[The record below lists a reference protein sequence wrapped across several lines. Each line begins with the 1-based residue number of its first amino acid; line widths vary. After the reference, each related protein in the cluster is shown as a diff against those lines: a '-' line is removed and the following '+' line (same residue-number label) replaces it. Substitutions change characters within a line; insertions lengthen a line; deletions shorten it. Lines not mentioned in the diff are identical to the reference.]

1 MDFQELQDRYEELR
15 EQFDADQISEEEF
28 REEIEGLQIQDEQGR
43 YWTIGAQ
50 SGQWYRY
57 DGRQWVQETPIPM
70 TKHKGRKIPEAVS
83 PAAARREAPAP
94 IVPRWLYT
102 GCAGLA
108 LLAVAAVLII
118 VGWNALRGQRVAI
131 SQEATPTLSS
141 SLPVNTPTPA
151 PTPSPTSTVPA
162 TNTPLAFKVY
172 SNSTFGFSLQYPGN
186 WQAKEAARQ
195 AIFAPQ
201 AEGLATSIVGNTIVT
216 GAVFVVGLQAESAAG
231 SSSELLTRFAA
242 SLPTKASAV
251 ETGFRSVGQTEWAIS
266 QVTLTGSNSAP
277 EMTAY
282 AAATSH
288 NGQVY
293 AVLAAAPAA
302 DWNTLAPIFQQMFD
316 SFRFTA
322 APQVALA
329 SPSPT
334 LAKTP
339 AMTVSVTA
347 TVKAAATSVLTSTP
361 VAQATPATY
370 VVQEGDTLMAIAIR
384 FDVTVEALQSANG
397 ITDPAKLKIGQ
408 PLVIPVGGVVPV
420 AKVATPSS
428 GQAAASPGQAAAS
441 PGQTVTATVGAAST
455 PAAPKPTPEPTP
467 TPAPTEPALSGKLV
481 FPVFDPNRTIQG
493 QPGIYDIV
501 MTDPQGNNRQV
512 IVYNASQPSVNPGG
526 DLLAYRS
533 WDPKS
538 RGVSFMTIGGG
549 RSGLLTK
556 YLEDGLPSWAP
567 DSITMVFS
575 SRREGDRVPR
585 LYRVDQ
591 TNGEEHS
598 IRLIGEY
605 ESTFAD
611 GHLVFKGCTVE
622 GVCGLYTTGPEGG
635 ALNLIS
641 SETSDTAPAP
651 SPDGSLVAFMS
662 FSREGAS
669 NWEIY
674 VMSSGGGNATRLT
687 DNHANDGLPTWSPDG
702 KTLAFVSD
710 RDGSWGIWAMSPD
723 GSNQRKLF
731 DMGGSPD
738 GKVGFD
744 INNSRGWLEERIC
757 WSR

>member
-1 MDFQELQDRYEELR
+1 MDFQELQRHYDELR

-28 REEIEGLQIQDEQGR
+28 RDAIEGLQIQDEQGR

-57 DGRQWVQETPIPM
+57 DGREWVQETPIPM
-70 TKHKGRKIPEAVS
+70 TKHQGRKIPEAVS

-94 IVPRWLYT
+94 IVPRWLFT

-108 LLAVAAVLII
+108 ILAFVAVLIV
-118 VGWNALRGQRVAI
+118 VGWNALRGQQVAI

-141 SLPVNTPTPA
+141 ELPINTPTPA
-151 PTPSPTSTVPA
+151 PTPSPTATVPA
-162 TNTPLAFKVY
+162 TNTPLALKVY
-172 SNSTFGFSLQYPGN
+172 SNSTFGFSLQYPGD
-186 WQAKEAARQ
+186 WQAKEADRQ

-201 AEGLATSIVGNTIVT
+201 AEGLATSIGSKTVVT
-216 GAVFVVGLQAESAAG
+216 GAAFVVGLQAESIAG
-231 SSSELLTRFAA
+231 SPSELLTQFAA

-266 QVTLTGSNSAP
+266 QVTLTGADSVP

-282 AAATSH
+282 AAATSRD
-288 NGQVY
+288 GQAY
-293 AVLAAAPAA
+293 TVLAAAPAA
-302 DWNTLAPIFQQMFD
+302 DWNTFAPIFQQMFD

-329 SPSPT
+329 SPSPA
-334 LAKTP
+334 LGGTP
-339 AMTVSVTA
+339 SMTAGVTA
-347 TVKAAATSVLTSTP
+347 TVKVAATSVMTSTP
-361 VAQATPATY
+361 SAKATPTTY
-370 VVQEGDTLMAIAIR
+370 VIQEGDTLMAIAIR

-397 ITDPAKLKIGQ
+397 ITDPAKLRIGQ
-408 PLVIPVGGVVPV
+408 SLVIPVGGVVPV
-420 AKVATPSS
+420 AMAATPASTQTVASS
-428 GQAAASPGQAAAS
+428 GRA
-441 PGQTVTATVGAAST
+441 VTATVAAAST
-455 PAAPKPTPEPTP
+455 PAAPKPTPVPTP
-467 TPAPTEPALSGKLV
+467 TPEPTQAALSGKIV
-481 FPVFDPNRTIQG
+481 FPVFDPNRAIQG
-493 QPGIYDIV
+493 QPGSYDIV
-501 MTDPQGNNRQV
+501 MSDPQGNNRQV
-512 IVYNASQPSVNPGG
+512 IAYNASQPSVSSGG
-526 DLLAYRS
+526 DMLAYRS

-538 RGVSFMTIGGG
+538 RGVSFLTIGGG
-549 RSGLLTK
+549 RGGLLSK

-567 DSITMVFS
+567 DSVTMAFS

-591 TNGEEHS
+591 SNGQEHS

-611 GHLVFKGCTVE
+611 GRLVFKGCTIE
-622 GVCGLYTTGPEGG
+622 GTCGMFTAGPEGG
-635 ALNLIS
+635 TVNLIS

-651 SPDGSLVAFMS
+651 SPDGSTIAFMS
-662 FSREGAS
+662 LNREGAS

-687 DNHANDGLPTWSPDG
+687 NNHANDGLPAWSPDG

-744 INNSRGWLEERIC
+744 LNNSKGWLEERIC

>member
-1 MDFQELQDRYEELR
+1 MDFQELQRHYNELR

-70 TKHKGRKIPEAVS
+70 TKHQGRKIPEAVS

-108 LLAVAAVLII
+108 LLAAVAVLII

-141 SLPVNTPTPA
+141 GLPVNTPTPA
-151 PTPSPTSTVPA
+151 PTPSPTATVPA
-162 TNTPLAFKVY
+162 TNTPLALKVY

-195 AIFAPQ
+195 AIFAPK
-201 AEGLATSIVGNTIVT
+201 ADGLATSIVGNAVVT
-216 GAVFVVGLQAESAAG
+216 GAAFVVGLQAENTAG
-231 SSSELLTRFAA
+231 TSSELLTQFAA
-242 SLPTKASAV
+242 LLPTQASAI

-266 QVTLTGSNSAP
+266 QVVLTGSNSTP

-282 AAATSH
+282 VAATLR
-288 NGQVY
+288 NGQAY
-293 AVLAAAPAA
+293 TVLAAAPAA
-302 DWNTLAPIFQQMFD
+302 DWNTFAPVFQQMFD

-329 SPSPT
+329 SPS
-334 LAKTP
+334 LALTETP

-347 TVKAAATSVLTSTP
+347 TVKAAATSVMTSTP
-361 VAQATPATY
+361 AVKATPATY

-384 FDVTVEALQSANG
+384 FDVTVEALQAANG

-408 PLVIPVGGVVPV
+408 SLVIPVGGVVPV
-420 AKVATPSS
+420 VTPSS
-428 GQAAASPGQAAAS
+428 GQAVASSGK
-441 PGQTVTATVGAAST
+441 TVTATVSAASAT

-467 TPAPTEPALSGKLV
+467 TPAPTVATLSGKII
-481 FPVFDPNRTIQG
+481 FPVFDPNRTTQG
-493 QPGIYDIV
+493 QPGMYDIV

-512 IVYNASQPSVNPGG
+512 IAYNASQPSVNAGG

-538 RGVSFMTIGGG
+538 RGVSFLTIGGG
-549 RSGLLTK
+549 RGGLLTK

-567 DSITMVFS
+567 DSISVAFS

-611 GHLVFKGCTVE
+611 GRLVFKGCTIE
-622 GVCGLYTTGPEGG
+622 GACGMFTSGPEGG
-635 ALNLIS
+635 ATNLIS

-651 SPDGSLVAFMS
+651 SPDGSLIAFMS
-662 FSREGAS
+662 FSREGAN
-669 NWEIY
+669 NWEIF
-674 VMSSGGGNATRLT
+674 VMSSGGGDATRLT

-744 INNSRGWLEERIC
+744 VNNSRGWLEERIC

>member
-1 MDFQELQDRYEELR
+1 MDFQELQRHYSELR

-57 DGRQWVQETPIPM
+57 DGRQWLQETPVPM
-70 TKHKGRKIPEAVS
+70 TKHQGRKIPEPVS
-83 PAAARREAPAP
+83 AAAARREVPAP

-108 LLAVAAVLII
+108 LLAAVAVLII
-118 VGWNALRGQRVAI
+118 VGWNALRGQRIAI
-131 SQEATPTLSS
+131 SQEATPTLSAG
-141 SLPVNTPTPA
+141 LPVNTPTPA
-151 PTPSPTSTVPA
+151 PTPSPTATVPA
-162 TNTPLAFKVY
+162 TDTPLALKVY
-172 SNSTFGFSLQYPGN
+172 SNSTFGFSLQYPGD

-201 AEGLATSIVGNTIVT
+201 TDGLATSIVSDTVVT
-216 GAVFVVGLQAESAAG
+216 GAVFAVGLQAESIAG
-231 SSSELLTRFAA
+231 SPSELLTRFAA

-251 ETGFRSVGQTEWAIS
+251 ETGFRSVGEAEWALS
-266 QVTLTGSNSAP
+266 QVTLTGPNSTP

-282 AAATSH
+282 AAATSRD
-288 NGQVY
+288 GQVY
-293 AVLAAAPAA
+293 TVLAAAPAA
-302 DWNTLAPIFQQMFD
+302 DWNRLAPIFQQMFD

-329 SPSPT
+329 SPSPA

-339 AMTVSVTA
+339 AMTISVTA
-347 TVKAAATSVLTSTP
+347 TVKAAATSVMTSTP
-361 VAQATPATY
+361 AAKATPATY

-397 ITDPAKLKIGQ
+397 IADPAKLKIGQ
-408 PLVIPVGGVVPV
+408 SLVIPAGGVVPV
-420 AKVATPSS
+420 ARAATPS
-428 GQAAASPGQAAAS
+428 A
-441 PGQTVTATVGAAST
+441 GQTVTATVGAAST
-455 PAAPKPTPEPTP
+455 PAAPQATPEPTP
-467 TPAPTEPALSGKLV
+467 APTPAVAALSGKLV
-481 FPVFDPNRTIQG
+481 FPVFDPNRAIQG
-493 QPGIYDIV
+493 QPGTYDIV
-501 MTDPQGNNRQV
+501 MADPQGNNRQV
-512 IVYNASQPSVNPGG
+512 IAYNASQPSVNSGG

-538 RGVSFMTIGGG
+538 RGVSFLTIGGG
-549 RSGLLTK
+549 RGGLLSK

-567 DSITMVFS
+567 DSVTMVFS

-591 TNGEEHS
+591 SNGEEHS

-611 GHLVFKGCTVE
+611 GHLVFKGCTIE
-622 GVCGLYTTGPEGG
+622 GTCGLFTSGPEGG
-635 ALNLIS
+635 TLNLIS

-651 SPDGSLVAFMS
+651 SPDGSLIAFMS
-662 FSREGAS
+662 FAREEAN

-674 VMSSGGGNATRLT
+674 VMSSGGGDATRLT
-687 DNHANDGLPTWSPDG
+687 NNHANDGLPAWSPDG

-744 INNSRGWLEERIC
+744 INNSKGWLEERIC